1 MEVNKYKIII
11 SNKNIYE
18 EIEIPIDA
26 KVYRVGTSIESDYRL
41 YRDAFFENVQ
51 LDFSNNNGSW
61 MVMCSDNIYI
71 TLGDTKRLLM
81 KTLEHGDVFYVKYQ
95 ESNNDVFSVEFM
107 VDFDSENH
115 SFERKICI
123 QQNPFKIGTNKTN
136 NIIINSMYATNDN
149 IELHQCNS
157 GYKIKIISTTYG
169 VYKNG
174 SKIQNGENIENM
186 DFFSLGDISFYLKDN
201 SLWTDISDKC
211 IVNNVATEDHKQKN
225 HYPLF
230 VRNSRVQY
238 TISNEKIG
246 LLVAPNKP
254 KKPDQNLAMTLLPA
268 LAMLALTI
276 VVRGFMSN
284 SSNNS
289 FIIFSVCSMS
299 MGIITSIVSFMS
311 AKRKYKRECLE
322 RVEQYNSYIAKKR
335 QEIELARKQEKKILE
350 KIYFDTNTNV
360 ENISNF
366 SLNLFDRIPTDDDF
380 LRLYIGKGLVKAH
393 RELDYKKPESFET
406 NDELACIPDELTSE
420 YKMIPDSPITID
432 LKKNSAVGI
441 CGKKE
446 MNKVLFKNILI
457 DVISR
462 HYFGDVKLFLLIDD
476 VQEYSWVKRIPHIYA
491 ANGMRNIVFDSE
503 SRNNVFEYLYKELT
517 IRRSMKSCAGLPYL
531 VVLVMNEWGIK
542 THPVSQFIENAK
554 DVGVSFVFGENLKKK
569 YHYTVALLYQ

>member
-225 HYPLF
+225 
-230 VRNSRVQY
+230 VN
-238 TISNEKIG
+238 
-246 LLVAPNKP
+246 AP
-254 KKPDQNLAMTLLPA
+254 
-268 LAMLALTI
+268 
-276 VVRGFMSN
+276 
-284 SSNNS
+284 
-289 FIIFSVCSMS
+289 
-299 MGIITSIVSFMS
+299 
-311 AKRKYKRECLE
+311 
-322 RVEQYNSYIAKKR
+322 
-335 QEIELARKQEKKILE
+335 
-350 KIYFDTNTNV
+350 
-360 ENISNF
+360 
-366 SLNLFDRIPTDDDF
+366 
-380 LRLYIGKGLVKAH
+380 
-393 RELDYKKPESFET
+393 
-406 NDELACIPDELTSE
+406 
-420 YKMIPDSPITID
+420 
-432 LKKNSAVGI
+432 
-441 CGKKE
+441 
-446 MNKVLFKNILI
+446 
-457 DVISR
+457 
-462 HYFGDVKLFLLIDD
+462 
-476 VQEYSWVKRIPHIYA
+476 
-491 ANGMRNIVFDSE
+491 
-503 SRNNVFEYLYKELT
+503 
-517 IRRSMKSCAGLPYL
+517 
-531 VVLVMNEWGIK
+531 
-542 THPVSQFIENAK
+542 
-554 DVGVSFVFGENLKKK
+554 
-569 YHYTVALLYQ
+569 

>member
-1 MEVNKYKIII
+1 MGLERGLLSTTQNRSIKLEVNKYKIII

-18 EIEIPIDA
+18 EIEIPVDA

-299 MGIITSIVSFMS
+299 MG
-311 AKRKYKRECLE
+311 L
-322 RVEQYNSYIAKKR
+322 
-335 QEIELARKQEKKILE
+335 
-350 KIYFDTNTNV
+350 
-360 ENISNF
+360 
-366 SLNLFDRIPTDDDF
+366 
-380 LRLYIGKGLVKAH
+380 
-393 RELDYKKPESFET
+393 
-406 NDELACIPDELTSE
+406 
-420 YKMIPDSPITID
+420 
-432 LKKNSAVGI
+432 
-441 CGKKE
+441 
-446 MNKVLFKNILI
+446 
-457 DVISR
+457 
-462 HYFGDVKLFLLIDD
+462 
-476 VQEYSWVKRIPHIYA
+476 
-491 ANGMRNIVFDSE
+491 
-503 SRNNVFEYLYKELT
+503 
-517 IRRSMKSCAGLPYL
+517 
-531 VVLVMNEWGIK
+531 
-542 THPVSQFIENAK
+542 
-554 DVGVSFVFGENLKKK
+554 
-569 YHYTVALLYQ
+569 

>member
-393 RELDYKKPESFET
+393 RELDYKKPE
-406 NDELACIPDELTSE
+406 
-420 YKMIPDSPITID
+420 
-432 LKKNSAVGI
+432 
-441 CGKKE
+441 
-446 MNKVLFKNILI
+446 
-457 DVISR
+457 
-462 HYFGDVKLFLLIDD
+462 
-476 VQEYSWVKRIPHIYA
+476 
-491 ANGMRNIVFDSE
+491 
-503 SRNNVFEYLYKELT
+503 
-517 IRRSMKSCAGLPYL
+517 
-531 VVLVMNEWGIK
+531 
-542 THPVSQFIENAK
+542 
-554 DVGVSFVFGENLKKK
+554 
-569 YHYTVALLYQ
+569 